1 MYVGHDLADEPSLSE
16 NMPPFIEEEELASS
30 SFRLRLRIFQP
41 AADAQ
46 LEAEGSLKWQR
57 PSSIGWDS
65 SRCSML
71 FRNNEA
77 RLKGSCPSC
86 SLPAANRGPS
96 SKMTELSHEETT
108 R

>member
-1 MYVGHDLADEPSLSE
+1 MIPSLSE
-16 NMPPFIEEEELASS
+16 NKPPFIEEEELGTS

-46 LEAEGSLKWQR
+46 FDAFNLNLMPEGSVKCQR
-57 PSSIGWDS
+57 PSESGWNP

-71 FRNNEA
+71 FCNNEA

-86 SLPAANRGPS
+86 SLPAANRGAS
-96 SKMTELSHEETT
+96 SKMTEQSHEETT